1 MGSEWVFPFLT
12 RLAPPHRKTHSD
24 PVFTLRHAGPLPAKD
39 STIFPE
45 NRPYKP
51 SISKDLIIFPPMASV
66 PQLGDVPRQLAVDEF
81 WSLFGHLEHEQ
92 LDFKRGVPT
101 DVRDTIAAMAMTHGG
116 LIIHGV
122 DDRRNLVGCPLSQNT
137 QDRITRIASEC
148 GVDVQVREVTVGEL
162 KLTICAV
169 PEVRGRIVTT
179 PDGRLLRRVGG
190 DSQPIRGDTMARFV
204 REREH
209 RAGEDEPL
217 PIVRTSAF
225 DLNAV
230 NQVLAADGRPAVE
243 PDRMDRALAD
253 LGVAVPAPPPLEP
266 SVLRAAAIL
275 FAAEPRDFIRGAA
288 VQLVRRTGVGSD
300 PGPTVA
306 REECSGPLV
315 ATVDCCLRFIDNHT
329 RRFEAVTG
337 SRREALPEY
346 PEAVLREA
354 IVNALA
360 HRDYGLAGATVDV
373 TVRDDRIEV
382 RSPGPLPGH
391 ITLDNMREEHYSR
404 NPRIMRV
411 LKTMGLVE
419 EYGEGIDRM
428 YREMESRLME
438 PPVFEATAS
447 SVTVTLRNRFLVD
460 VEDQLWLL
468 QLGREELTA
477 NERRALSA
485 ARSNGT
491 VTPRELREIMP
502 ETDARTA
509 LDGAVAKGLL
519 ERIGRRGG
527 SRYVLSPEAVLRAG
541 GADPWVRSR
550 RHQALLD
557 EIRRRGSIS
566 TAEAAALLNATPTV
580 ARRLL
585 DELANAGLVQ
595 ARGRTRA
602 RRYYPR
608 S

>member
-1 MGSEWVFPFLT
+1 M
-12 RLAPPHRKTHSD
+12 
-24 PVFTLRHAGPLPAKD
+24 
-39 STIFPE
+39 I
-45 NRPYKP
+45 
-51 SISKDLIIFPPMASV
+51 SIPR
-66 PQLGDVPRQLAVDEF
+66 LGDVPQQLAVDEF
-81 WSLFGHLEHEQ
+81 WGLFGHLEHEQ

-116 LIIHGV
+116 LIVHGV
-122 DDRRNLVGCPLSQNT
+122 DDRRNVVGRPLSQNT

-148 GVDVQVREVTVGEL
+148 GVDVQVREIVVGEV

-190 DSQPIRGDTMARFV
+190 DSQPIRGDAMARFV

-217 PIVRTSAF
+217 AAVRTTEF
-225 DLNAV
+225 DLGAV

-243 PDRMDRALAD
+243 PEQLDRAFAD

-266 SVLRAAAIL
+266 RVLRAAAIL
-275 FAAEPRDFIRGAA
+275 FAAEPRNFIRGAA
-288 VQLVRRTGVGSD
+288 VQLVRRAGAG
-300 PGPTVA
+300 PGPGPSAA

-315 ATVDCCLRFIDNHT
+315 ATVDCCLRFIGSHT
-329 RRFEAVTG
+329 RRFEAITG

-360 HRDYGLAGATVDV
+360 HRDYGLTGATVDV
-373 TVRDDRIEV
+373 TVWDDRIEV

-391 ITLDNMREEHYSR
+391 ITIDNMREEHYSR

-460 VEDQLWLL
+460 VEDQLWLM

-477 NERRALSA
+477 DERRALVA
-485 ARSNGT
+485 ARRNGA
-491 VTPRELREIMP
+491 VTPRELRELMP
-502 ETDARTA
+502 DVDARAA
-509 LDGAVAKGLL
+509 LEGAAAKGLL
-519 ERIGRRGG
+519 TRTGRRGG
-527 SRYVLSPEAVLRAG
+527 SRYVLSAEAVLRAG
-541 GADPWVRSR
+541 DAEMVAQNR
-550 RHQALLD
+550 RGQELLD

-566 TAEAAALLNATPTV
+566 TTEAAALVNATPAV

-585 DELANAGLVQ
+585 DELAKAGLAQ
-595 ARGRTRA
+595 PQGRTRA
-602 RRYYPR
+602 RRYYQR
-608 S
+608 